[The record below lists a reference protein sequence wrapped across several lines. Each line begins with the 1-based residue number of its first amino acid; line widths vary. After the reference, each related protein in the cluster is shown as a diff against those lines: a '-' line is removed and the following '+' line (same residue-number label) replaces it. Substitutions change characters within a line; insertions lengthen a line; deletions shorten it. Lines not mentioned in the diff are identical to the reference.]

1 MGGGVGISC
10 HGSHRV
16 VCETTQI
23 SMPECFIG
31 LIPDVGGSL
40 LLARAPGRLG
50 EYIGT
55 TAARMDAGDT
65 IYAGFADYYIPQE
78 NWAELT
84 NLLVET
90 GDWTQVD
97 AMAIPAP
104 ASMLAEQQS
113 AIDEFFGGETANDIL
128 RGLNGDAWCEKAEK
142 AMRRNC
148 PISVAATIELVHR
161 ARSLDEIELVL
172 AQEYRFT

>member
-1 MGGGVGISC
+1 
-10 HGSHRV
+10 
-16 VCETTQI
+16 
-23 SMPECFIG
+23 
-31 LIPDVGGSL
+31 
-40 LLARAPGRLG
+40 
-50 EYIGT
+50 
-55 TAARMDAGDT
+55 MDAGDT